1 MIITVAIDKTAP
13 WGQLV
18 ARFADGGFTVQGLDT
33 MQSAMGEIAS
43 RFIQPTDV
51 PEGGDSARVPRDRSL
66 RSAGG

>member
-1 MIITVAIDKTAP
+1 LSEAGFIPPLGPGSSIVTVH
-13 WGQLV
+13 
-18 ARFADGGFTVQGLDT
+18 GLDT